1 MEKTIRTL
9 LIIALSLVGAS
20 LLFLLILIPLQSFLG
35 RVLNLPASAL
45 GTLPIFPVVP
55 FLSCIAQG
63 ACIVLLFLFCGKRGE
78 GSVWAEILVAAVF
91 VVVLPLASNLAT
103 SAYVNSLARFYRTPE
118 VLAAYA
124 SISRFFSY
132 CTYPA
137 TWGQVLAVVV
147 CGMSAVY
154 KRMAQKQNTRQT
166 PYYG

>member
-78 GSVWAEILVAAVF
+78 GSVWTEILVAAVL

-103 SAYVNSLARFYRTPE
+103 SAYVNSLARTPE

-124 SISRFFSY
+124 TISRFFSY

-154 KRMAQKQNTRQT
+154 KRMDQKQNTRQT